1 MLGESNWRPYQ
12 PGRRLTTG
20 MFLVSMKLMAFSSE
34 RHSRAKSLFFESSLG
49 LLIVAQFG
57 G

>member
-1 MLGESNWRPYQ
+1 
-12 PGRRLTTG
+12 
-20 MFLVSMKLMAFSSE
+20 MKLMAFSSE